1 MEAEATHPA
10 LVGGGAELAIDAPCL
25 APGQTAA
32 AKAAHAPWLLTR

>member
-1 MEAEATHPA
+1 MEAKATHPA

-25 APGQTAA
+25 VPGQGAA